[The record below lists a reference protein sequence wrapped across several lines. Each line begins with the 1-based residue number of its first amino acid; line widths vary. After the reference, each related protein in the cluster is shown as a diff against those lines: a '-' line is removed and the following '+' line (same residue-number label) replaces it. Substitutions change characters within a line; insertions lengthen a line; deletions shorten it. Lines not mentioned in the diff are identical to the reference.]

1 MSAIIIPE
9 FKNSKQSSQGREER
23 IFFIIERV
31 KEHPDFH
38 FEAVAYTKERC
49 TNVAAIDDLIN
60 MCLRMMLYGPQTR
73 KDIIEQILLMMKIH
87 D

>member
-1 MSAIIIPE
+1 MSAITIPE

-23 IFFIIERV
+23 IFFIIDRV

-38 FEAVAYTKERC
+38 FEAAAYTKERC

-60 MCLRMMLYGPQTR
+60 FCLRMMLYAPQAK
-73 KDIIEQILLMMKIH
+73 KDITEQILLMLKIL
-87 D
+87 